1 MSQYTEAS
9 VHEFAAN
16 AAIGQFLRVYV
27 GTNGKVAV
35 AGVNDFG
42 VGTAENPATAAD
54 ERVGVRVNSAVGSRK
69 CVASGV
75 IAVGDPVF
83 CGASGK
89 VSSSGAVR
97 YGVALEAATADNDV
111 IEVLVSGDTGG
122 VLHLRSRFTIAEVN
136 AGATV
141 LPAIPGRAYRLCDL
155 SLIAV
160 GGNVGAA
167 TGILVRGTQSASV
180 VSLMDA
186 KTAGLT
192 RSTLLRIGTAT
203 NGLVLADGASFVAN
217 DANTAITIIK
227 DGSDI
232 TTATHI
238 DVLISFVVDA

>member
-54 ERVGVRVNSAVGSRK
+54 ERIGVRVNSAVGSRK

-122 VLHLRSRFTIAEVN
+122 VHHVRSRFTIAEVN

-141 LPAIPGRAYRLCDL
+141 LAAIPGRAYRVCDMA
-155 SLIAV
+155 LISV
-160 GGNVGAA
+160 GGAAGAV
-167 TGILVRGTQSASV
+167 TTVDILGTQSTSSV
-180 VSLMDA
+180 KLL
-186 KTAGLT
+186 AGAQANLT
-192 RSTLLRIGTAT
+192 QSTLIRAGATGGTI
-203 NGLVLADGASFVAN
+203 LADGASFVTN
-217 DANTAITIIK
+217 DANTAITIGK
-227 DGSDI
+227 TGSNV

-238 DVLISFVVDA
+238 DVLISFVVEA